1 MTERFDICLARV
13 LKHEGGYVDHPKDP
27 GGATNKGVTLAT
39 YSDWLGRK
47 ATKDELKA
55 IPATHV
61 STIYRERYWK
71 TAACDALPAGLDGVV
86 FDLAVN
92 SGPSRAKKM
101 LQQAVGV
108 AADGQIGPATLAAI
122 KRLGASGA
130 VNKLCDAREAFY
142 RGLPTFATFGRGWLN
157 RLDEV
162 RRVALGE
169 AE

>member
-1 MTERFDICLARV
+1 MSRFDACLPRI

-55 IPATHV
+55 IPANHV
-61 STIYRERYWK
+61 SAIYRDRYWK
-71 TAACDALPAGLDGVV
+71 TAACDALPEGLDGVV

-92 SGPSRAKKM
+92 SGPGRAKKM
-101 LQQAVGV
+101 LQQAAGV
-108 AADGQIGPATLAAI
+108 EADGQVGPATLSAI
-122 KRLGASGA
+122 KRLGAKVA
-130 VNKLCDAREAFY
+130 ITKLCAAREAFY

-162 RRVALGE
+162 RRVALEE
-169 AE
+169 AA